1 MPARTALALLAAAF
15 AVSACGATMVNAPG
29 HAGAYAPV
37 NDADRVG
44 VIKFRDDDLL
54 REKRRQDAYKQMYN
68 ACGGKYEIVNEGE
81 SIDGKEIS
89 HYANTKTR
97 SDSSAQSTTTYRR
110 RAATTDAN
118 STAETNTSNSSTTVV
133 RNQHYWVMQFR
144 CVRDSAAEPST

>member
-1 MPARTALALLAAAF
+1 MPARSAFFALAASL

-54 REKRRQDAYKQMYN
+54 REKRRQDAYKQMYQ
-68 ACGGKYEIVNEGE
+68 ACGGKYAIVDEGE

-89 HYANTKTR
+89 HYSNTKTTT
-97 SDSSAQSTTTYRR
+97 DSTAESTTRYRQRSTTTN
-110 RAATTDAN
+110 AN
-118 STAETNTSNSSTTVV
+118 SSAETNTANSSTTVV

-144 CVRDSAAEPST
+144 CVHDSTAQPSQ

>member
-1 MPARTALALLAAAF
+1 MPARSTLLALAAAL

-29 HAGAYAPV
+29 KGGVYAPV

-54 REKRRQDAYKQMYN
+54 REKRRQDAYKQMYQ
-68 ACGGKYEIVNEGE
+68 ACGGKYAIVDEGE

-89 HYANTKTR
+89 HYSNTKT
-97 SDSSAQSTTTYRR
+97 
-110 RAATTDAN
+110 TTDAN
-118 STAETNTSNSSTTVV
+118 SSAETNTSNSSTTVV

-144 CVRDSAAEPST
+144 CVHDSTATASQ